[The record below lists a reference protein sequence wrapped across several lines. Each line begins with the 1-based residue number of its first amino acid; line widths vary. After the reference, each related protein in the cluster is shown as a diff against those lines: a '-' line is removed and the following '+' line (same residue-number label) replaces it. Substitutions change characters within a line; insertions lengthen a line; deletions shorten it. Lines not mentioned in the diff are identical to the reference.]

1 LKAKQK
7 GVIAIQRIFLIDSH
21 ALEKSY
27 KLVQKTKPDY
37 IEVLPGAMPWM
48 IKEVKERL
56 QTPIFAGGLI
66 RTSDEVLNALDAG
79 ASSITTSKTEL
90 WDIV

>member
-1 LKAKQK
+1 
-7 GVIAIQRIFLIDSH
+7 
-21 ALEKSY
+21 
-27 KLVQKTKPDY
+27 
-37 IEVLPGAMPWM
+37 
-48 IKEVKERL
+48 L

>member
-1 LKAKQK
+1 
-7 GVIAIQRIFLIDSH
+7 
-21 ALEKSY
+21 
-27 KLVQKTKPDY
+27 
-37 IEVLPGAMPWM
+37 M

-90 WDIV
+90 WDII